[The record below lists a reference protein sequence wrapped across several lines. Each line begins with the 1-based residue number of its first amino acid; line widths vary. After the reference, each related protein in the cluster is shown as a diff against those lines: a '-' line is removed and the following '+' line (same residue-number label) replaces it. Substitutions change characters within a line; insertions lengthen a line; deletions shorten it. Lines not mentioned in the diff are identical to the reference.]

1 MEKTLFTI
9 LIYTLSNTI
18 SFAQN
23 FMTNVYGR
31 NYISLNGKWN
41 TIIDPYDKGEG
52 MKIYQ
57 EKTPKNNNE
66 FYEYSFDGGLQLNV
80 PGDWNSQNEKLYY
93 YEGTV
98 WYSRHFNYKTSKGMH
113 SLLYFS
119 AVSSRCNIYLNGEK
133 VKSHEGAFTPFEVD
147 VTERIK
153 NGDNVIVVEVNNNRR
168 KDAIPAMAYDWWN
181 YGGITRDVMI
191 VNVPTTYIMNY
202 KIQLDKHI
210 ADKINVSVYLS
221 ERSNGEHILLSIPEL
236 NIKEYLI
243 SDGNGYASKSIRV
256 RNIQRWSPENPKLY
270 SVSLLSDKDTVREKI
285 GFRNINVYGKKVLIN
300 GKSTFLRSISF
311 HEEVPQRKGRAYSES
326 DAEMLVNA
334 AKELGVNL
342 IRLAH
347 YPQNEYIVRLAEEKG
362 IMLWEE
368 IPIWQDI
375 DFSNDTTLCKAKMML
390 KEMIKRDENR
400 CAVCFWGIANETKPS
415 KNRNTFLKSL
425 LDYGKGID
433 TTRLYVAAFDLAH
446 YDSRQNLFVME
457 DSFINNLDVVAINK
471 YMGWYAPWPKNPK
484 DIKWNVAK
492 NKPLM
497 ISEFGGEALSGI
509 YDNENV
515 ASSWSEDYQAK
526 LYKDNL
532 IMFSNI
538 PNLCGI
544 SPWILFDFR
553 SPFRFQPKYQNG
565 WNRKGLISD
574 MGVKKKAW
582 FIIHDFYTN
591 KTK

>member
-433 TTRLYVAAFDLAH
+433 TTRLYEAAFDLAH